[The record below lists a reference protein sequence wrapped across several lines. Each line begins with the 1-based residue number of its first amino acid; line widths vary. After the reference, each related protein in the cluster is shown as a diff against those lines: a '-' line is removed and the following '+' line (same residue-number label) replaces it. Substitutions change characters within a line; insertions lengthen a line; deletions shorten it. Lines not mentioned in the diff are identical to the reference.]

1 MTTVLID
8 QRSHS
13 IAPDRSLTQRRDA
26 LERANTVRIRRSQL
40 KRDIKAGSVTVIA
53 FLADPPEFIE
63 TMKVFDLL
71 LAAPMVGRVKA
82 NKILNRCRISPS
94 KTIGGLS
101 ERQRDE
107 LARFLLSRPK
117 DKVERNRQYR
127 ELQSRGRR

>member
-1 MTTVLID
+1 MTTVFID
-8 QRSHS
+8 QRSNAV
-13 IAPDRSLTQRRDA
+13 APDRSLTQRRDA
-26 LERANTVRIRRSQL
+26 LERANSVRIRRSHL
-40 KRDIKAGSVTVIA
+40 KRDIKAGRVSVIA
-53 FLADPPEFIE
+53 LLADPPPYIE

-107 LARFLLSRPK
+107 LTRFLLSRPK